1 MTPSETVAR
10 ANAFVLFDLSPTPL
24 RLWGGVGVTS
34 WDGAEWVGTGRTAW
48 DGENWVYA
56 GSLGSIDGIGGA
68 RGLVAERVVYRIGG
82 LSLGLSDQVAALSA
96 ARRKRV
102 TLWAVVFNEDGGE
115 IARAVVHKGRIDA
128 PSITRTESTLSFEI
142 PVETAFVGANRIPW
156 NLYTDTDQR
165 QLFSGDRAFEFISTL
180 NGKRIVWP

>member
-10 ANAFVLFDLSPTPL
+10 ANAFVLLDLSPTPL
-24 RLWGGVGVTS
+24 RLWDGTGVVS
-34 WDGAEWVGTGRTAW
+34 WDGAEWIGTG
-48 DGENWVYA
+48 E
-56 GSLGSIDGIGGA
+56 LGSISGLAGA

-82 LSLGLSDQVAALSA
+82 LSLGLSDQVAALNA

>member
-1 MTPSETVAR
+1 MIGGAVVAR
-10 ANAFVLFDLSPTPL
+10 ANAFVLFDLSPAPL
-24 RLWGGVGVTS
+24 RLWDGAGVVS
-34 WDGAEWVGTGRTAW
+34 WDGAEWIGTG
-48 DGENWVYA
+48 E
-56 GSLGSIDGIGGA
+56 LGSISGLAGA
-68 RGLVAERVVYRIGG
+68 RGLIAERVVYRISG
-82 LSLGLSDQVAALSA
+82 LSLGLSDQVAALGA

-102 TLWAVVFNEDGGE
+102 TLWAVVFDEAGAE
-115 IARAVVHKGRIDA
+115 VARSVVHKGRIDA
-128 PSITRTESTLSFEI
+128 PSITRTESTLAFEI